1 MTAAVTVHCSDEQDE
16 IPVDLERWR
25 KLAEQVLL
33 AEAQHGE
40 LSLTFV
46 DSEEMAALN
55 AEFMGHEGPTDVLS
69 FPLDAD
75 LEPDPSSAPGVIP
88 VLLGDVVICPEV
100 ASQAAS
106 GHAGTLIDEIALL
119 VVHGILHVLGHDH
132 DVEPRIQIMRQRELE
147 LLQALH
153 WQGPAPEG
161 FSSIHSDDTSV

>member
-1 MTAAVTVHCSDEQDE
+1 MTDAVTVHCSDEQDA

-25 KLAEQVLL
+25 QLAEQVLL

-46 DSEEMAALN
+46 DTTEMAALN
-55 AEFMGHEGPTDVLS
+55 SEFMGHEGPTDVLS

-75 LEPDPSSAPGVIP
+75 LDPQDLSEGGLIP

-100 ASQAAS
+100 ASQAAQT
-106 GHAGTLIDEIALL
+106 HAGTVVDEIALL

-132 DVEPRIQIMRQRELE
+132 DVEPRTQIMRQRELE
-147 LLQALH
+147 LLEALH
-153 WQGPAPEG
+153 WRGPAPAG
-161 FSSIHSDDTSV
+161 FSQVHNDDTSV

>member
-1 MTAAVTVHCSDEQDE
+1 MTASVTVHCSDEQE
-16 IPVDLERWR
+16 AISMDLERWR
-25 KLAEQVLL
+25 HLAEQVLL
-33 AEAQHGE
+33 AESQQGE

-46 DSEEMAALN
+46 DSEEMASLN

-75 LEPDPSSAPGVIP
+75 FESGTSNTSELVP

-106 GHAGTLIDEIALL
+106 GHAGTMVDEIALL

-132 DVEPRIQIMRQRELE
+132 DVDARAQVMRRREME
-147 LLQALH
+147 LLETLH
-153 WQGPAPEG
+153 WQGPAPAG
-161 FSSIHSDDTSV
+161 FSQVHSDDTSV